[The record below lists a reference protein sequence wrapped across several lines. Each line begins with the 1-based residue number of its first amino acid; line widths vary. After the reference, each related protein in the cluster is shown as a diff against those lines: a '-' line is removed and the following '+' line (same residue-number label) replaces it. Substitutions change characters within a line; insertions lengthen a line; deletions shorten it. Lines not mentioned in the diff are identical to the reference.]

1 MADSTTNVFQIKPF
15 DNCDGCNLKVKLAV
29 RKFDGVNLEATD
41 PENGI
46 FTISTNEHPEAIRAA
61 LQRKF
66 SKKTIILLPKKKP
79 RNSSVHQ
86 SRSCVASREGSV
98 DFKGM
103 TGMLMTLP
111 QAERIQSLECRQD
124 VLRVKYYERQSVIST
139 AVAHIEEDMSGFVPP
154 PRATKPSAPPV
165 PLTTEDYAYGY
176 PVSGSY
182 ARSTTPEDDD
192 YPDCRCTIM

>member
-1 MADSTTNVFQIKPF
+1 MGGSTTNVFQIKPF
-15 DNCDGCNLKVKLAV
+15 DNCYGCNRMVKKAV
-29 RKFDGVNLEATD
+29 HKFHGVNLEATD
-41 PENGI
+41 PDNGI

-79 RNSSVHQ
+79 HNSSVHQ
-86 SRSCVASREGSV
+86 SRSCVASREGNV

-111 QAERIQSLECRQD
+111 QAERIQSLEYRQD
-124 VLRVKYYERQSVIST
+124 VLRVNYYERQSVIST
-139 AVAHIEEDMSGFVPP
+139 AAAHIEDMSGFVPP

-182 ARSTTPEDDD
+182 ARSTNGEDD